1 MVVQRHDG
9 VVMDRW
15 IIRLRDRRSGDLTQ
29 ASETKEKCH
38 CGGLPHPL
46 FIVFV
51 LVSDRQKGILM
62 KSQAFNT
69 GSLN

>member
-1 MVVQRHDG
+1 VVVQRHDG

-15 IIRLRDRRSGDLTQ
+15 IVRLRDRRSGDLTQ

-38 CGGLPHPL
+38 CGGWPHPL

-51 LVSDRQKGILM
+51 LV
-62 KSQAFNT
+62 
-69 GSLN
+69 GSGKRE